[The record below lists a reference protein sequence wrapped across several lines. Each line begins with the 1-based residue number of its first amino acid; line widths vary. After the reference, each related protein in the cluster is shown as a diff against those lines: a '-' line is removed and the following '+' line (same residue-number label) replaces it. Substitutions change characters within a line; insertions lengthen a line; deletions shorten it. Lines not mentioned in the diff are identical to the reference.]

1 MNIRLA
7 LMSAGAALMALP
19 AVAQESAAHATGIQ
33 EVVVTARKRAENVQ
47 DVPIAITA
55 VSSKTLE
62 AHGITQM
69 QDLQKLAPSL
79 MMLPS
84 NGVGGAVK
92 MSLRGQYQNDFVATI
107 DNSVAVYVDGVL
119 MARQAGLNLNFPD
132 IDRIEVLR
140 GPQGTLFGRNTT
152 GGAITVTTADPVLN
166 RTLGKVKAGYG
177 NYNAKDLQAVLN
189 VPIVEDVLA
198 LRASGYYNRHGGYDR
213 VINDPS
219 LTPVAGRRVNSLD
232 ALGGQVKLRYT
243 PNSRVNWILKADYIR
258 NNNKSPVARVVG
270 FAPNFPAATATLLL
284 PVASLTD
291 DPNPFRTRFVPTE
304 RIRNYGLTSTLT
316 VDVNEATQVKFI
328 SSYRHLKNDFG
339 FDVDAGIPSLNNNS
353 TWISDDVF
361 TEELQL
367 TGKLFDNAV
376 EYATGLYYFQE
387 RGQQRH
393 ASSSATVTWLPSP
406 AEPNNFV
413 NSGVQ
418 NGTFGGKSKAVYG
431 QATWHATDQLDLTG
445 GIRYS
450 HETKSLTARNYTV
463 VTVGGVNGFNCASI
477 TSATR
482 FFSPT
487 YEGCGQRLPDLKKG
501 AVNYNLTAQ
510 YKLRPSMMVYA
521 KLATG
526 FRSGGQNI
534 AGSNQITYRPFGPE
548 KVKEYEVG
556 MKADF
561 FDRRLRA
568 NIAAFY
574 DDYTDIQRTVSV
586 VVPGGNPPS
595 QQFTINAAKGRVKGV
610 EVELTAAP
618 TDRLTIGGA
627 VGYLDAAYLR
637 FTSAGQNNPNVVVDR
652 RDEHFPGAPRW
663 TANVYADY
671 VFPTSQ
677 GDLVLHADYAMHSR
691 YQGTVG
697 APFADTF
704 TYSDL
709 IAPKGSDLGARATWN
724 LSPDLAV
731 AVWGKNLLNDRYAV
745 TMSGGIG
752 ARIGIFN
759 APRTFGVEATYR
771 FGD

>member
-62 AHGITQM
+62 AHGFTQM

-198 LRASGYYNRHGGYDR
+198 LRASGYYARHGGYDR
-213 VINDPS
+213 IINDPS
-219 LTPVAGRRVNSLD
+219 VTPVAGRRVNSLD
-232 ALGGQVKLRYT
+232 ALGGQVKIRYT
-243 PNSRVNWILKADYIR
+243 PNSRVNWVLKADYIR
-258 NNNKSPVARVVG
+258 DNNKSPAGRVTG
-270 FAPNFPAATATLLL
+270 FIPNFPAATRALLG
-284 PVASLTD
+284 PVAPVEG
-291 DPNPFRTRFVPTE
+291 DPNPFYTRYVPTE
-304 RIRNYGLTSTLT
+304 RIRNYGLTSTVS
-316 VDVNEATQVKFI
+316 VDVNEAAQVKFI
-328 SSYRHLKNDFG
+328 SSYRKLNDRFN
-339 FDVDAGIPSLNNNS
+339 FDVDASVASVNQNTTWLN
-353 TWISDDVF
+353 DDIF

-387 RGQQRH
+387 RGQQAH
-393 ASSSATVTWLPSP
+393 YSAGATVTWLPGRF
-406 AEPNNFV
+406 EPNTFV
-413 NSGVQ
+413 GSGVQ
-418 NGTFGGKSKAVYG
+418 NGTFGAKSKAVYG

-450 HETKSLTARNYTV
+450 HETKSLTARNFNV
-463 VTVGGVNGFNCASI
+463 VTVGGVNGFSCASI
-477 TSATR
+477 TSSTR

-487 YEGCGQRLPDLKKG
+487 YEGCGQTLPDTKKG

-534 AGSNQITYRPFGPE
+534 AGTNQFTYKAFGPE

-568 NIAAFY
+568 NVAAFY

-586 VVPGGNPPS
+586 VVPGGNPPA
-595 QQFTINAAKGRVKGV
+595 QPFTINAAKGRVRGV

-618 TDRLTIGGA
+618 TDQLTLGGA
-627 VGYLDAAYLR
+627 VGYIDAGYKR
-637 FTSAGQNNPNVVVDR
+637 FTSAGQTNPNVVVDR

-677 GDLVLHADYAMHSR
+677 GDLVLHADYAMHSS

-697 APFADTF
+697 SPFGDTY
-704 TYSDL
+704 TTSDL
-709 IAPKGSDLGARATWN
+709 INPKGGDLGARATWN

-731 AVWGKNLLNDRYAV
+731 AVWGKNLLNDRYTV
-745 TMSGGIG
+745 TISGGIG
-752 ARIGIFN
+752 ARFGIYN
-759 APRTFGVEATYR
+759 PPRTFGVEATYR
-771 FGD
+771 FGG